1 MANDMKSGI
10 GYLIPASGVVGF
22 VIALILGEFLASIL
36 IAVMGIL
43 VWFLYMLVMESTIPK
58 QMGNMIMLFGVMLSV
73 GIFLGFGITQNLW
86 GGFEFKAEGSLLAL
100 VILFFAVL
108 TGLNFRNQQQV
119 LRSSAS
125 HSDSLSDDDRKFVLS
140 AIDKVKNSNHQPTQD
155 NDPKVIV
162 VKQEA
167 PAVNEPSNKKEEL
180 SSSTPYDPYLMAN
193 NPYFS
198 YPPDYYD
205 EYDDDDDDDWD
216 DFEDEYE
223 DEYEDEDKE

>member
-10 GYLIPASGVVGF
+10 GYLIPASGVIGF

-36 IAVMGIL
+36 ITVMGIL

-125 HSDSLSDDDRKFVLS
+125 HPDSLSDDDRKFVLS
-140 AIDKVKNSNHQPTQD
+140 AIDKVKNSNQPTQP

-167 PAVNEPSNKKEEL
+167 PAVNEPSNKKDEL
-180 SSSTPYDPYLMAN
+180 SPATPYDPYLMAN

>member
-22 VIALILGEFLASIL
+22 VIALLLGEFLASIL
-36 IAVMGIL
+36 ITVLGIL

-86 GGFEFKAEGSLLAL
+86 GGFEFKPEGSLLSL

-108 TGLNFRNQQQV
+108 TGLNFRNQQSI
-119 LRSSAS
+119 LRSSGSSSA
-125 HSDSLSDDDRKFVLS
+125 SLSDDDRKFVLS
-140 AIDKVKNSNHQPTQD
+140 AIDKAKSSEQSTDV
-155 NDPKVIV
+155 NDPRVIV
-162 VKQEA
+162 VKQEN
-167 PAVNEPSNKKEEL
+167 PAAIEEPAQKEEL
-180 SSSTPYDPYLMAN
+180 NPASPYDPYLMAN

-198 YPPDYYD
+198 YPPEYYEEYEDD
-205 EYDDDDDDDWD
+205 EWD
-216 DFEDEYE
+216 EDEYE
-223 DEYEDEDKE
+223 DEYEDEDED

>member
-36 IAVMGIL
+36 ITVMGIL

-86 GGFEFKAEGSLLAL
+86 GGFEFRAEGSLLAL
-100 VILFFAVL
+100 VILFFAIL

-119 LRSSAS
+119 LRSSS
-125 HSDSLSDDDRKFVLS
+125 NSDSLSDDDRRFVLK
-140 AIDKVKNSNHQPTQD
+140 AIDKVNNSNQPNQS

-162 VKQEA
+162 VKQETPTTA
-167 PAVNEPSNKKEEL
+167 ETSNKKDEL
-180 SSSTPYDPYLMAN
+180 NPATTYDPYLMAN

-205 EYDDDDDDDWD
+205 EYDDDDEWD
-216 DFEDEYE
+216 DFEDEYD
-223 DEYEDEDKE
+223 DEYEDEDKD

>member
-22 VIALILGEFLASIL
+22 VIALLLGEFLASIL
-36 IAVMGIL
+36 ITVLGIL

-86 GGFEFKAEGSLLAL
+86 GGFEFKPEGSLLSL
-100 VILFFAVL
+100 VILFFAIL
-108 TGLNFRNQQQV
+108 TGLNFRNQQSI
-119 LRSSAS
+119 LRSSGPSSA
-125 HSDSLSDDDRKFVLS
+125 SLSDDDRKFVLS
-140 AIDKVKNSNHQPTQD
+140 AIDKAKSSKQSNEVS
-155 NDPKVIV
+155 DPRVIV

-167 PAVNEPSNKKEEL
+167 PATSEEPAKKEEL
-180 SSSTPYDPYLMAN
+180 NPVNPYDPYLMAN

-198 YPPDYYD
+198 YPPEYYE
-205 EYDDDDDDDWD
+205 EYDDEWD
-216 DFEDEYE
+216 EDEYE
-223 DEYEDEDKE
+223 DEYEDDDEYED

>member
-36 IAVMGIL
+36 ITVMGIL

-86 GGFEFKAEGSLLAL
+86 GWFEFKPEGSLLAL

-108 TGLNFRNQQQV
+108 TGLNFKNQQQV
-119 LRSSAS
+119 LRSSVS
-125 HSDSLSDDDRKFVLS
+125 HPDSLSDDDRKFVLS
-140 AIDKVKNSNHQPTQD
+140 AIDKVKNSNQPTQSG
-155 NDPKVIV
+155 DPKVIV
-162 VKQEA
+162 VKQETPTTNEA
-167 PAVNEPSNKKEEL
+167 SNEKEKLNPA
-180 SSSTPYDPYLMAN
+180 TPYDPYLMAN

-205 EYDDDDDDDWD
+205 EYDDDDEWD

>member
-22 VIALILGEFLASIL
+22 VIALLLGEFLASIL
-36 IAVMGIL
+36 ITVLGIL

-86 GGFEFKAEGSLLAL
+86 GGFEFKSEGSLLSL
-100 VILFFAVL
+100 VILFFSVL
-108 TGLNFRNQQQV
+108 TGLNFRNQQSI
-119 LRSSAS
+119 LRSSGS
-125 HSDSLSDDDRKFVLS
+125 SSTSLSDDDRKFVLS
-140 AIDKVKNSNHQPTQD
+140 AIDKAQSSKQSTEAS
-155 NDPKVIV
+155 DPRVIV

-167 PAVNEPSNKKEEL
+167 PSVSEEPAKKEEL
-180 SSSTPYDPYLMAN
+180 NPYDPYLMAN

-198 YPPDYYD
+198 YPPEYYD
-205 EYDDDDDDDWD
+205 EYEDDEWD
-216 DFEDEYE
+216 EDEDEYE
-223 DEYEDEDKE
+223 DEYED